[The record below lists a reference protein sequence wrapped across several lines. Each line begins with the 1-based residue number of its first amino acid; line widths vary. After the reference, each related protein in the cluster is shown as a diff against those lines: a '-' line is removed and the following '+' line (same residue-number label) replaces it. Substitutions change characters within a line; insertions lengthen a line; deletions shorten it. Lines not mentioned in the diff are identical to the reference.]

1 MKNHFHEVM
10 LRRNEL
16 LHQLAIWQEVVDH
29 LTKFLDTDAV
39 PASVGIR
46 TEGGGWVVPQD
57 RIEAVL
63 GDIKRGFMAE
73 IDGELERINNSEVS
87 EDVKKDKD
95 EKVARKGKKVAAV
108 KSKSKQTKRK
118 AGARK

>member
-16 LHQLAIWQEVVDH
+16 LHRLAIWQEVVDH

-46 TEGGGWVVPQD
+46 TEGGGMVVPQD

-63 GDIKRGFMAE
+63 GEIKRGFMAE
-73 IDGELERINNSEVS
+73 IDGELDRINNSEVS
-87 EDVKKDKD
+87 EDVKKDKNK
-95 EKVARKGKKVAAV
+95 KVSRKGKKVAAV